1 MSSDADTS
9 TTPHRCHAQEC
20 PTEVPPEML
29 MCPPHWSM
37 VPAALR
43 DSLKAT
49 VPSRQDVD
57 DNPSAEY
64 LAFAK
69 AAIAE
74 VAHKEA
80 RQRGRKPRT
89 PKKPVQLALF

>member
-1 MSSDADTS
+1 MPADPDAATAVR
-9 TTPHRCHAQEC
+9 RCRARDC
-20 PTEVPPEML
+20 PAEVPAEVF
-29 MCPPHWSM
+29 MCPQHWSK

-43 DSLKAT
+43 DSLKQT
-49 VPSRQDVD
+49 MPSGQEID
-57 DNPSAEY
+57 DHPSAEF

-80 RQRGRKPRT
+80 RQRGRTPRT

>member
-1 MSSDADTS
+1 MPADS
-9 TTPHRCHAQEC
+9 VGPAAPHRCRAQGC
-20 PTEVPPEML
+20 PTEVAPETF

-37 VPAALR
+37 VPASLR
-43 DSLKAT
+43 DSLKAP
-49 VPSRQDVD
+49 VPSGQDID

-69 AAIAE
+69 AAIAD

-80 RQRGRKPRT
+80 RQRGRTVRT
-89 PKKPVQLALF
+89 PNKPVQLALF

>member
-1 MSSDADTS
+1 MPANSV
-9 TTPHRCHAQEC
+9 TPAARHRCNAQDC
-20 PTEVPPEML
+20 PTEVPAEMF

-49 VPSRQDVD
+49 VSSGQAID
-57 DNPSAEY
+57 DNPAADH

-80 RQRGRKPRT
+80 RHRGRTTRT
-89 PKKPVQLALF
+89 SKKPVQLALF

>member
-1 MSSDADTS
+1 MPADPDAA
-9 TTPHRCHAQEC
+9 TTVHRCHAKEC
-20 PTEVPPEML
+20 PAEVPAEVF
-29 MCPPHWSM
+29 MCPEHWSM

-43 DSLKAT
+43 DSLKQT
-49 VPSRQDVD
+49 MPSGQEID
-57 DNPSAEY
+57 DAPSAEF

-80 RQRGRKPRT
+80 RRRGRTPRA
-89 PKKPVQLALF
+89 PKKPMQLALF